1 MSQQKRQM
9 RQRRKGR
16 RFTHKP
22 DRTLNEKKRRR
33 ASAQNADINIESIQE
48 QPLMVEKPVKAD
60 DDAPMEKVKVYHEDA
75 DTAIMKEDDLG
86 IDYNIDEYL
95 DDPSKHSQITFTIL

>member
-22 DRTLNEKKRRR
+22 DRTLNERKRRR
-33 ASAQNADINIESIQE
+33 VSAQKADINVESVQE

-60 DDAPMEKVKVYHEDA
+60 DDAPMEEVEV
-75 DTAIMKEDDLG
+75 
-86 IDYNIDEYL
+86 NN
-95 DDPSKHSQITFTIL
+95 